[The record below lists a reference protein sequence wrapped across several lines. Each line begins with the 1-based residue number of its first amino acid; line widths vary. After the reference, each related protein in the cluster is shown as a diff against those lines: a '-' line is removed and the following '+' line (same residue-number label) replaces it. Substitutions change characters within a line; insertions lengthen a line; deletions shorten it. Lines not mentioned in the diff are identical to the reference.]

1 MHDDLFERLEHD
13 HAPLSAVLLELGEWF
28 KGPEFD
34 RAALTDKLY
43 ALTELVIE
51 HFGEE
56 EETVFPLLAELAPE
70 AATSLASLAE
80 GHDAIC
86 GLAVRLQAVAARSEL
101 DVVTMRALF
110 ERLEA
115 AYAAHAQRETALLRG
130 IRKTLSEGNLKAL
143 QAKLQGKKRH

>member
-70 AATSLASLAE
+70 AAASLASLAE
-80 GHDAIC
+80 GHDAK
-86 GLAVRLQAVAARSEL
+86 GDAKQQPRVAKRRDRGDCAG
-101 DVVTMRALF
+101 
-110 ERLEA
+110 
-115 AYAAHAQRETALLRG
+115 AHGFHAIAFNCSCANNTA
-130 IRKTLSEGNLKAL
+130 
-143 QAKLQGKKRH
+143 